1 MDYILL
7 NNKVKIPQLG
17 IGGFAQGTH
26 EITEA
31 LQIGYRLIDTAAQY
45 GNEEEIGQAIRKSGI
60 LREEIFLSTKLWTED
75 IRKRKTRE
83 AFFDS
88 LKRLGTSF
96 VDMFLIHWP
105 ADGFVD
111 AWLEMERLYQEGYI
125 RAIGVSNC
133 HRLHL
138 EQIEN
143 VASVIPAVNQI
154 ESHPRFKNQELI
166 DYCKVKGIQVE
177 AWCPLGGK
185 YGCILEES
193 DITEIA
199 KEYGKTPAQI
209 VLKWHMQRRIITFP
223 KSSHRER
230 MKSNFDI
237 FSFELSERD
246 MKRIDAL
253 DSGCRIG
260 ANPENFDF

>member
-1 MDYILL
+1 M
-7 NNKVKIPQLG
+7 
-17 IGGFAQGTH
+17 
-26 EITEA
+26 
-31 LQIGYRLIDTAAQY
+31 
-45 GNEEEIGQAIRKSGI
+45 
-60 LREEIFLSTKLWTED
+60 
-75 IRKRKTRE
+75 
-83 AFFDS
+83 
-88 LKRLGTSF
+88 
-96 VDMFLIHWP
+96 
-105 ADGFVD
+105 
-111 AWLEMERLYQEGYI
+111 
-125 RAIGVSNC
+125 
-133 HRLHL
+133 HL

-177 AWCPLGGK
+177 AWCPLGGA